1 MQAALAAYAA
11 AVAAEAVHVGVV
23 GVRGGYPP
31 RPGVER
37 VLLVD
42 VVVIPLPANVGRDKA
57 GGEAQRL
64 RI

>member
-1 MQAALAAYAA
+1 MQAVLAAHAA

-23 GVRGGYPP
+23 GVLRSYPP

-42 VVVIPLPANVGRDKA
+42 VVVVLLPVRNSR
-57 GGEAQRL
+57 EAQ
-64 RI
+64 